1 MNRRPAPDTPALHRI
16 AAVLLRYPD
25 AAVLAA
31 LDDVTAALPAVRD
44 AADRARLAA
53 VTAHLRALPPGEA
66 AERYVAV
73 FDHTRRHCLHL
84 TYYRHGDTRARGMA
98 LLALKHTYRQ
108 AGHEPPEDELPDFL
122 PLVLEFAALAPEPG
136 HRVLLQC
143 RAGLELLRQSLAERR
158 DPYAP
163 VLEAVCG
170 RLPRPGRRERDT
182 WRRLAAEGPPS
193 EHVGAQR
200 AGTEPF
206 APPEYLTSAQMT
218 PERTAPVPTGPAPA
232 APAPT
237 APVPMTPVPTPP
249 AATASGED
257 R

>member
-1 MNRRPAPDTPALHRI
+1 MNRRPAPDTPALHRV

-25 AAVLAA
+25 AVTRAC
-31 LDDVTAALPAVRD
+31 LDDVGAALPAVHD

-53 VTAHLRALPPGEA
+53 VAEHLRGLSAAEA
-66 AERYVAV
+66 AERYVDT
-73 FDHTRRHCLHL
+73 FDHTRRRCLHL

-108 AGHEPPEDELPDFL
+108 AGQEPPEDELPDFL

-136 HRVLLQC
+136 RRVLLQC
-143 RAGLELLRQSLAERR
+143 RAGLELLREALAERS
-158 DPYAP
+158 DPYTP
-163 VLEAVCG
+163 VLDAVCG

-182 WRRLAAEGPPS
+182 WRRLAAEGPPR
-193 EHVGAQR
+193 EHVGAGG

-206 APPEYLTSAQMT
+206 APPAYLASAHMT
-218 PERTAPVPTGPAPA
+218 PPT
-232 APAPT
+232 T
-237 APVPMTPVPTPP
+237 T
-249 AATASGED
+249 GED